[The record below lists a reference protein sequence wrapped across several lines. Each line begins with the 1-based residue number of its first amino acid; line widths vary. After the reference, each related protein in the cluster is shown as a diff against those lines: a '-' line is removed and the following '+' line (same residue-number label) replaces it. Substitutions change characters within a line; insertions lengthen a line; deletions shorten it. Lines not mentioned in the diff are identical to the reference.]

1 MEGATSASEN
11 GRPYKPSWIDRF
23 NNWVG
28 TLPIHAWV
36 FYTLSGIALILVQI
50 LFLWLE
56 GAMGAQDLL
65 PVIIFNGL
73 VTPFL
78 LGLILLFDNQAVTA
92 LDSMR
97 PSLDMTESVFSE
109 YRYKLS
115 NMPSH
120 AALISGL
127 GLLVI
132 VIALEQ
138 LITVP
143 SSYAVL
149 EQLPIFTVVYHVID
163 KSSAFMYGVMVYHTI
178 RQLRLVNSINTRHL
192 RISLFNVGPSQ
203 AFSKL
208 TASTAVG
215 LVVGVYAWMLINPEL
230 LAELINIGFTL
241 TFTLLA
247 VAVFVWPLFGTHN
260 ILLKEKVRALQE
272 IDLHFEAVFA
282 KFNQHLE
289 DDEFEATE
297 RLNRTITSLD
307 IQHKRISA
315 IPTWPWSSETG
326 RIVLTAI
333 ALPLML
339 MIIQVLVI
347 QAFGR

>member
-1 MEGATSASEN
+1 MEGATSTGEN
-11 GRPYKPSWIDRF
+11 GRLYKPSWIDRF
-23 NNWVG
+23 NNWVE
-28 TLPIHAWV
+28 TLPVRAWI
-36 FYTLSGIALILVQI
+36 FFALSGIALILVQI

-56 GAMGAQDLL
+56 GGLGALDIL

-97 PSLDMTESVFSE
+97 PSLDMTEPVFSE

-115 NMPSH
+115 NMPAR

-127 GLLVI
+127 VLLVI

-138 LITVP
+138 LTSVP

-149 EQLPIFTVVYHVID
+149 EQLPIFTVVYYVID

-192 RISLFNVGPSQ
+192 RINLFNVGPSQ

-241 TFTLLA
+241 AFTLLA
-247 VAVFVWPLFGTHN
+247 VAVFVWPLLGAHN
-260 ILLKEKVRALQE
+260 LLLKEKVRALQE

-289 DDEFEATE
+289 NDEFEATE

-333 ALPLML
+333 ALPLAL
-339 MIIQVLVI
+339 MILQLLAVR
-347 QAFGR
+347 AFGW

>member
-1 MEGATSASEN
+1 
-11 GRPYKPSWIDRF
+11 
-23 NNWVG
+23 
-28 TLPIHAWV
+28 
-36 FYTLSGIALILVQI
+36 
-50 LFLWLE
+50 
-56 GAMGAQDLL
+56 
-65 PVIIFNGL
+65 
-73 VTPFL
+73 
-78 LGLILLFDNQAVTA
+78 
-92 LDSMR
+92 
-97 PSLDMTESVFSE
+97 
-109 YRYKLS
+109 
-115 NMPSH
+115 
-120 AALISGL
+120 
-127 GLLVI
+127 
-132 VIALEQ
+132 
-138 LITVP
+138 
-143 SSYAVL
+143 
-149 EQLPIFTVVYHVID
+149 
-163 KSSAFMYGVMVYHTI
+163 MYGVMVYHTI

>member
-1 MEGATSASEN
+1 
-11 GRPYKPSWIDRF
+11 
-23 NNWVG
+23 
-28 TLPIHAWV
+28 
-36 FYTLSGIALILVQI
+36 
-50 LFLWLE
+50 
-56 GAMGAQDLL
+56 
-65 PVIIFNGL
+65 
-73 VTPFL
+73 
-78 LGLILLFDNQAVTA
+78 
-92 LDSMR
+92 
-97 PSLDMTESVFSE
+97 
-109 YRYKLS
+109 
-115 NMPSH
+115 
-120 AALISGL
+120 
-127 GLLVI
+127 
-132 VIALEQ
+132 
-138 LITVP
+138 
-143 SSYAVL
+143 
-149 EQLPIFTVVYHVID
+149 
-163 KSSAFMYGVMVYHTI
+163 
-178 RQLRLVNSINTRHL
+178 
-192 RISLFNVGPSQ
+192 
-203 AFSKL
+203 
-208 TASTAVG
+208 VG

-247 VAVFVWPLFGTHN
+247 VAVFVWPLLGTHN

-307 IQHKRISA
+307 IQYKRINA